1 MAGLCAGLDKVMRVV
16 RELEDQRP
24 IVLFNPRL
32 ARCALFPKSCLKAP
46 NKPCRSYCMLGEP
59 ACSIYAAQVQAIL
72 CAVVSNSMIYSV
84 RAE

>member
-32 ARCALFPKSCLKAP
+32 ARCALFPKKCLKALD
-46 NKPCRSYCMLGEP
+46 KPCRSCCMLREP
-59 ACSIYAAQVQAIL
+59 ACLIYAAQVQAIL
-72 CAVVSNSMIYSV
+72 CAV
-84 RAE
+84 